1 MGAVLTFLLRSRAD
15 AHSRRFRR
23 VSATDVANTKILF
36 VSQAVARLMTIAW
49 EAALPPCVCAL
60 IAAITHPITASNPW
74 DLAFQTVLGKLYVI
88 ALFVT
93 L

>member
-1 MGAVLTFLLRSRAD
+1 M
-15 AHSRRFRR
+15 
-23 VSATDVANTKILF
+23 
-36 VSQAVARLMTIAW
+36 ARLMTIAW